1 MMKILIADDHAIV
14 RTGFHKIIEDYSGNL
29 MVDEAEDGIEVL
41 DKLKESKYD
50 LIILDINMPNKN
62 GLDTLKEIKLIN
74 SDQKVII
81 LSMYSDEQYAMR
93 AFKAGASGYLN
104 KTMAP
109 KILNQAIKKVLN
121 GGKYISPDFA
131 EKMLDIFEPSS
142 DKLPHQLLSDRE
154 FQIFN
159 LVVQGKSTTEI
170 AGELC
175 LSVKTVSTHRKHILE
190 KMGMKNNTQLVQY
203 AITNSLII

>member
-1 MMKILIADDHAIV
+1 MKILIADDHAIV

-29 MVDEAEDGIEVL
+29 TVDEAEDGIEVL
-41 DKLKESKYD
+41 DKLKGSKYD

-159 LVVQGKSTTEI
+159 LIVQGKSTTEI

-203 AITNSLII
+203 AITNNLIL

>member
-1 MMKILIADDHAIV
+1 MKILIADDHAIV

-29 MVDEAEDGIEVL
+29 TVDEAEDGIEVL

-159 LVVQGKSTTEI
+159 LIVQGKSTTEI

>member
-190 KMGMKNNTQLVQY
+190 KMGMKNNTQLIQY

>member
-1 MMKILIADDHAIV
+1 MKILIADDHAIV

-29 MVDEAEDGIEVL
+29 TIDEAEDGIEVL
-41 DKLKESKYD
+41 DKLKDSKYD

-159 LVVQGKSTTEI
+159 LIVQGKSTTEI